1 MAAIPFSLID
11 IMAFMAEGG
20 IVVRSLINPDSLH
33 CIPDQPWLGFVKEA
47 VGTGVLRF
55 RPILPTALT
64 VVESASAILA
74 DPMFQDLA
82 IALMSGEI
90 GSLVISRMALP
101 VPYPWLLSN
110 RGTRQERTRFV
121 TK

>member
-1 MAAIPFSLID
+1 MAAIPLPMID
-11 IMAFMAEGG
+11 IMASMAVRGG
-20 IVVRSLINPDSLH
+20 VVVRSLINPDSLH

-74 DPMFQDLA
+74 DPMF
-82 IALMSGEI
+82 
-90 GSLVISRMALP
+90 
-101 VPYPWLLSN
+101 
-110 RGTRQERTRFV
+110 RTWPSP
-121 TK
+121 

>member
-1 MAAIPFSLID
+1 M
-11 IMAFMAEGG
+11 
-20 IVVRSLINPDSLH
+20 VRSLINPDSLH

-74 DPMFQDLA
+74 DQMFQDLA

-90 GSLVISRMALP
+90 GSLVINRMALP
-101 VPYPWLLSN
+101 VHYSWLPSS
-110 RGTRQERTRFV
+110 RGTRQERTRFA